1 MNQDKEVLRA
11 IISLVNIQYSCFVEL
26 LDMLTMMLTQK
37 RLLWKRFLLFMNSD
51 SKTQNRNFCEIFD
64 KFFIDNVITFSMN
77 LLILVF
83 YVILFY
89 CIM

>member
-11 IISLVNIQYSCFVEL
+11 IISLGNIQYSCFVEL